1 MIWWLLL
8 PTAIAIGAA
17 FAAATIQR
25 RLRPDWATWTLT
37 ALAGGTALA
46 VLWALG
52 GLAISFAVEQPL
64 IADLFGWCTSL
75 FSSHD
80 RVPAAVGIAAWAAI
94 VTMAVAGSCKLRQR
108 RSALAEFGEEILRV
122 DEPLAFAVPGRPG
135 RVVVSTGM
143 LASLDRDEL
152 TVLFAHEHSH
162 LRHHHHR
169 FLHVAEIAAAAV
181 PLLRPLSRQ
190 VRFATERWADEDA
203 AQEVGDRRIVARAI
217 ARAALAANGESTPL
231 PSLAA
236 FAGYGTTAR
245 VEAMIQPVGRSRRS
259 TALLVGLGTS
269 GFILSMGGSTLQ
281 FHHVLEFLR
290 HVCQIG

>member
-8 PTAIAIGAA
+8 PTAIATGAA
-17 FAAATIQR
+17 FAAASIQR

-52 GLAISFAVEQPL
+52 GLAIGYAVEQPVL
-64 IADLFGWCTSL
+64 AGVFGWCTAL

-80 RVPAAVGIAAWAAI
+80 RVPAVIGLASWGAIAAM
-94 VTMAVAGSCKLRQR
+94 VVAGVRKLRQR
-108 RSALAEFGEEILRV
+108 RSALAEFSEEILAM

-152 TVLFAHEHSH
+152 AVLFAHEHSH

-169 FLHVAEIAAAAV
+169 FLHIAEIAAAAV

-203 AQEVGDRRIVARAI
+203 AGEVGDRRIVARAI
-217 ARAALAANGESTPL
+217 ARAALAVNGASA
-231 PSLAA
+231 PSPTLAA
-236 FAGYGTTAR
+236 FTGYGTTAR
-245 VEAMIQPVGRSRRS
+245 VEAMMQPLGRSPRL
-259 TALLVGLGTS
+259 TALLVGLGLS
-269 GFILSMGGSTLQ
+269 GVILSMGGSTVQ
-281 FHHVLEFLR
+281 FHHVLEFLG
-290 HVCQIG
+290 HVCRIG